1 MNAVINAST
10 VKTKEVK
17 GLEVMKVKNLKT
29 KTNITI
35 RTDDDIKKEVDFFSA
50 VLEDVKALKVEGQ
63 PISEISIT
71 VEGVPAIGRIIN
83 RSIPAFGKIDLEVS
97 ELGWDDAAGMV
108 MITGD
113 LTGSEFPSLVETL
126 FRLVERAM
134 GKVGGTQH
142 PLTLYDLKQATGI
155 VYEAKNGEE
164 IATEILDW
172 FSVRELVHLEEV
184 KAAKKAAAEER
195 KAKKK
200 AELKA
205 EAKAMKEEA
214 PTPKPRRKASKSKNQ
229 KTAPKTKTGEAASLG
244 SLS

>member
-1 MNAVINAST
+1 
-10 VKTKEVK
+10 
-17 GLEVMKVKNLKT
+17 
-29 KTNITI
+29 
-35 RTDDDIKKEVDFFSA
+35 
-50 VLEDVKALKVEGQ
+50 
-63 PISEISIT
+63 
-71 VEGVPAIGRIIN
+71 
-83 RSIPAFGKIDLEVS
+83 
-97 ELGWDDAAGMV
+97 

-126 FRLVERAM
+126 FRLVERAT

-214 PTPKPRRKASKSKNQ
+214 PTPKSKRKVSKSKNQ